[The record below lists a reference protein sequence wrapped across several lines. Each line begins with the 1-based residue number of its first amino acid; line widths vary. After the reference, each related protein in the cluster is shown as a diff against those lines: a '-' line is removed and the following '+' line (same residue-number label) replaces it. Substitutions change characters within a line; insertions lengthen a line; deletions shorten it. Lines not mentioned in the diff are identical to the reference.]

1 MKILVAGGSG
11 FIGSHIVS
19 ELVDNHPEASVGILT
34 RKAKSGGSRPRT
46 THVQGDVTEPSSLS
60 GPAHGIDVAV
70 HCVQFPN
77 HPVENPAKGW
87 TYERVDGKGTRNL
100 VKACTTAGVRRFV
113 YLSGAGAGPGR
124 PEPWFRA
131 KHEGEEAVRQSGM
144 EYAILRPSWVYGPE
158 DHSLNRFVSFT
169 RHFPFVP
176 VIGNGKAK
184 VQPISVFDIAKVAAL
199 CATRGEAPNRTFEL
213 GGPEELS
220 MNEILRTLQRVLGKR
235 RPLIHSP
242 TAVMKLVAH
251 VLALLPNPP
260 LSPSAIDFILMEE
273 RVDPRPAEEF
283 FGIKLETLETGLRRY
298 LAQK

>member
-1 MKILVAGGSG
+1 MNILVAGGSG
-11 FIGSHIVS
+11 FIGSHIVR
-19 ELVDNHPEASVGILT
+19 ELVEHSPDSAVRILT
-34 RKAKSGGSRPRT
+34 RKPKASNPWGQRVAYVG
-46 THVQGDVTEPSSLS
+46 GDVTVPQSLS
-60 GPAHGIDVAV
+60 DSLQGVDVVV

-87 TYERVDGKGTRNL
+87 TYQRVDGQGTRNL
-100 VKACTTAGVRRFV
+100 VEACTAAGVRRFV

-131 KHEGEEAVRQSGM
+131 KHEAEEAVRQSGM

-158 DHSLNRFVSFT
+158 DRSLNRFVSLT

-176 VIGNGKAK
+176 VIGNGKAR
-184 VQPISVFDIAKVAAL
+184 VQPTSVFDVAKVAAL
-199 CATRGEAPNRTFEL
+199 CVTRAQAPNRIFEL

-220 MNEILRTLQRVLGKR
+220 MNEILRTLQKVLGKR
-235 RPLIHSP
+235 RVLVHSP
-242 TAVMKLVAH
+242 VAVMKLAAR

-273 RVDPRPAEEF
+273 RVNPRPAEEF
-283 FGIKLETLETGLRRY
+283 FGMKFETLETGLRRY
-298 LAQK
+298 LL